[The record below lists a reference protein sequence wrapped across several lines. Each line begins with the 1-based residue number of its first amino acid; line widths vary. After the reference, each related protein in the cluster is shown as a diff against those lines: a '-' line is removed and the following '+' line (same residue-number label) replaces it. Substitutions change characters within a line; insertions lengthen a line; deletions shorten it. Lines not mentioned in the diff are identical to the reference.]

1 MPRVPDTRASL
12 ILRLPTRADA
22 QAWQEFVS
30 LYEPFVHR
38 FARRSG
44 LQDADARELV
54 QDVLL
59 SVVQA
64 VGRWQV
70 DPERARFRTW
80 LFRIAKNRLLDV
92 LARRDRQ
99 AVRAGES
106 ALLDHS
112 QPDGLVSEAA
122 LAHRREL
129 FRWAAARIKTHFRE
143 QTWQAFWQT
152 SVEGDSVAAAARSLR
167 MTEGAVY
174 IARSRVIARLREELQ
189 MLEDEHAL

>member
-64 VGRWQV
+64 VGRWEV

-80 LFRIAKNRLLDV
+80 LFRIARNRLLDV
-92 LARRDRQ
+92 LSRRDRH
-99 AVRAGES
+99 AIRAGES
-106 ALLDHS
+106 ALIDHS
-112 QPDGLVSEAA
+112 QPDGLVAEAA

-129 FRWAAARIKTHFRE
+129 FRWAATRVKSHFRDE
-143 QTWQAFWQT
+143 TWQAFWRT
-152 SVEGDSVAAAARSLR
+152 SVEGESIADTARLLR

-174 IARSRVIARLREELQ
+174 IARSRVIARLRDELRV
-189 MLEDEHAL
+189 LEDDHAL

>member
-1 MPRVPDTRASL
+1 MTRVPDTRASL

-64 VGRWQV
+64 IGRWQA

-80 LFRIAKNRLLDV
+80 LFRIARNRMLDLL
-92 LARRDRQ
+92 AKRERRRIPSGDEGLIDRM
-99 AVRAGES
+99 
-106 ALLDHS
+106 
-112 QPDGLVSEAA
+112 QPEDLVGEAA

-129 FRWAAARIKTHFRE
+129 FRWAATRAKTRFKE
-143 QTWQAFWQT
+143 ETWQAFWGT
-152 SVEGDSVAAAARSLR
+152 SVEGRPVAEVAHSLGV
-167 MTEGAVY
+167 TEGAVY
-174 IARSRVIARLREELQ
+174 IAKSRVIARLREELKT
-189 MLEDEHAL
+189 LEEDHAL